1 MLLATAVT
9 PAPGPAPATRDVVPL
24 LLGGCD
30 PGSPI
35 NVRPGRVTCVW
46 CGGPTRQPC
55 PRPRPRRLPCPR
67 HADLACV
74 PCVTP
79 TSASGEH
86 PMSAGHSGRG
96 GRGLCPPAR
105 LPRVDFGPLPR
116 LPPPHQPRAAR
127 PHPPGD
133 PPLPPAGTRP
143 DWSHCPRFQARFPPV
158 RWELL
163 PRSWFPSG
171 SSRELG
177 EVGSRGSQASPPRR
191 CPPGPRSPWARPTSA
206 RMPPRDPRSPGHRE
220 TAWAGCWF
228 WVTEFRWPLG
238 RRSPQHAVNH
248 LVSSVGRASQGLP
261 GSALGGAWGGLL
273 WHPEGL
279 RVRAPW
285 IKMLRVAP
293 YLSPPGC
300 SVPTSGVNNGRAGG
314 GRRPVSPAAASLP

>member
-1 MLLATAVT
+1 MSGVAAPPGS
-9 PAPGPAPATRDVVPL
+9 PAPGPAHGGSLAPDTQTWPVSRVSLPHRRLGSTRCLPGTAAAA
-24 LLGGCD
+24 GGGSARL
-30 PGSPI
+30 PGSPGWI
-35 NVRPGRVTCVW
+35 SVTC
-46 CGGPTRQPC
+46 
-55 PRPRPRRLPCPR
+55 
-67 HADLACV
+67 LAC
-74 PCVTP
+74 
-79 TSASGEH
+79 
-86 PMSAGHSGRG
+86 
-96 GRGLCPPAR
+96 
-105 LPRVDFGPLPR
+105 
-116 LPPPHQPRAAR
+116 PPPCQPRAAR
-127 PHPPGD
+127 PRPPGD

-143 DWSHCPRFQARFPPV
+143 DWSHCPRFQARFLPV

-177 EVGSRGSQASPPRR
+177 EVGSHGSQASPPRR

-261 GSALGGAWGGLL
+261 GSALVGGAWGGLL

-300 SVPTSGVNNGRAGG
+300 SVPTSGVHNGRAGG
-314 GRRPVSPAAASLP
+314 GRRPVFPAAASLP

>member
-1 MLLATAVT
+1 MWRPHPAALPQAPPTA
-9 PAPGPAPATRDVVPL
+9 APLPPTR
-24 LLGGCD
+24 
-30 PGSPI
+30 
-35 NVRPGRVTCVW
+35 RPGLCPVCHSHIGVW
-46 CGGPTRQPC
+46 GAPDVCRAQ
-55 PRPRPRRLPCPR
+55 RPRRAGALPACPAPPGGSR
-67 HADLACV
+67 SLAS
-74 PCVTP
+74 PAPTP
-79 TSASGEH
+79 PAQSCSAS
-86 PMSAGHSGRG
+86 S
-96 GRGLCPPAR
+96 
-105 LPRVDFGPLPR
+105 
-116 LPPPHQPRAAR
+116 
-127 PHPPGD
+127 PGD

-143 DWSHCPRFQARFPPV
+143 DRSHCPRFQARFPPV

-261 GSALGGAWGGLL
+261 GSTLVGGAWGGLL